1 MSNQPMSMAECQEA
15 SHWDEDHRR
24 ALTHS
29 HLRTLNALEEGDSD
43 DGSAIVTARDPRATI
58 LPSVPSIAQQE
69 QSSRT
74 RTYSGGDEALEFV
87 RPPILRMRGNTEIH
101 TDEEG
106 TMENDG
112 ERKSNDGGFGRKR
125 LCMSLLVLILAVT
138 TIITAFVGP
147 STRHSMTLGLFKM
160 LKGGEAIMLPS
171 NQQEQFIFGNS
182 LAAILGDRVNFQ
194 INLDGLYTP
203 NYFPV
208 ADTLPVLW
216 LVPQSGNDVVLNVL
230 QYCLRLTTASG
241 MGANDQASNSLA
253 VLTHPDRVAH
263 YINVDTTTLLGLDRA
278 DRLSMVES
286 GLANVMAT
294 PLLGHAAHLFASKLK
309 TGRVFCILEHPV
321 RRAVEAQYESM
332 SENNPTVM
340 TLVQYAESEL
350 LNENVLTKGLANVT
364 MTDMVTLEHVRIA
377 KVILEQYVVVGLAD
391 YMEESLEYFMEYF
404 GWVPNVEDY
413 MACQNSFVNNRKVAY
428 INPASDEYSTLAD
441 RNWADMEVYEYAKT
455 LFENRAKK
463 TRINVAY

>member
-1 MSNQPMSMAECQEA
+1 
-15 SHWDEDHRR
+15 
-24 ALTHS
+24 
-29 HLRTLNALEEGDSD
+29 
-43 DGSAIVTARDPRATI
+43 
-58 LPSVPSIAQQE
+58 
-69 QSSRT
+69 
-74 RTYSGGDEALEFV
+74 
-87 RPPILRMRGNTEIH
+87 
-101 TDEEG
+101 
-106 TMENDG
+106 
-112 ERKSNDGGFGRKR
+112 
-125 LCMSLLVLILAVT
+125 
-138 TIITAFVGP
+138 
-147 STRHSMTLGLFKM
+147 
-160 LKGGEAIMLPS
+160 
-171 NQQEQFIFGNS
+171 
-182 LAAILGDRVNFQ
+182 
-194 INLDGLYTP
+194 
-203 NYFPV
+203 
-208 ADTLPVLW
+208 
-216 LVPQSGNDVVLNVL
+216 
-230 QYCLRLTTASG
+230 
-241 MGANDQASNSLA
+241 
-253 VLTHPDRVAH
+253 
-263 YINVDTTTLLGLDRA
+263 
-278 DRLSMVES
+278 MVES

-404 GWVPNVEDY
+404 GWVPNIEDY